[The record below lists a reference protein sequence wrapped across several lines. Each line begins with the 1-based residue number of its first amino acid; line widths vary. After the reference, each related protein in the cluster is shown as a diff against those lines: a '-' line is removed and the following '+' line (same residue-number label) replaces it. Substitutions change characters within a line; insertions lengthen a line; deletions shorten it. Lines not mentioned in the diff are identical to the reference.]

1 MTDQK
6 MTEGVVTEEEAE
18 VVEEVEGG
26 KEETLEGI
34 GKVGEEMTN
43 QVMEEAGATGLIIK
57 MPRTKLMT
65 EIENDPA
72 EICELY

>member
-6 MTEGVVTEEEAE
+6 MTEGGVTEEEAE
-18 VVEEVEGG
+18 VVEEVEG

-72 EICELY
+72 EICEL